1 MTRQAKGS
9 GKKLNLS
16 KLTDPPRAVYTQAQR
31 PEASMNWA
39 VLNQTRISGLWR
51 TKVSATN
58 AVSPPI
64 NIGQGCGN
72 RATDAMKGTKDTEV
86 RTFATGIVNENDSL
100 TIPRITNAA
109 MAFQNLDG
117 NGAGISHSRSASTH
131 SVAPD
136 TALM

>member
-1 MTRQAKGS
+1 
-9 GKKLNLS
+9 
-16 KLTDPPRAVYTQAQR
+16 
-31 PEASMNWA
+31 MNWA

-72 RATDAMKGTKDTEV
+72 RATDAMKVTNDTEV

-100 TIPRITNAA
+100 TIPSMTKAA

-117 NGAGISHSRSASTH
+117 NSVGISHSGSASTQ
-131 SVAPD
+131 SVATD
-136 TALM
+136 TALMYA

>member
-1 MTRQAKGS
+1 
-9 GKKLNLS
+9 
-16 KLTDPPRAVYTQAQR
+16 
-31 PEASMNWA
+31 MNWA

-51 TKVSATN
+51 TKESATN

-64 NIGQGCGN
+64 NTGHGCWN

-86 RTFATGIVNENDSL
+86 LTFATGIVNENDSL
-100 TIPRITNAA
+100 AIPRIRNAA

-117 NGAGISHSRSASTH
+117 NGAGISHSRSASTNN
-131 SVAPD
+131 VATD